1 MATSAS
7 SPGRRSSLALWA
19 GLLIA
24 AALAWVLLIEQHPG
38 MPAAMAGPW
47 LVFGEFLLLWVVMMA
62 AMMLP
67 SVAPVASM
75 YLRVVRSRRNGPA
88 AAHPAG
94 HPGAHPAAR
103 TAAGTAALVG
113 GYLLA
118 WAGFGVLA
126 YGLSRAL
133 GTLAPMG
140 TGTGMGM
147 APSGRAVWSAAI
159 ILAVAGLY
167 QFSPLKAR
175 CLRHCRSPLG
185 FLLHFGNYSGRLRD
199 VRAGAYHGSYC
210 VGCCWSL
217 MLILVAVGLM
227 NWAWMV
233 GLTAVVFVEKLWRSG
248 QAFGYAVGAGLIV
261 SALLLP
267 WLPSLQ
273 SALLT

>member
-7 SPGRRSSLALWA
+7 SPGRRSSQALWA
-19 GLLIA
+19 GLLIVSA
-24 AALAWVLLIEQHPG
+24 FAWLLLIEQRPG

-67 SVAPVASM
+67 SVAPVGSM
-75 YLRVVRSRRNGPA
+75 YLRVIRSRQNGPA
-88 AAHPAG
+88 AAH
-94 HPGAHPAAR
+94 
-103 TAAGTAALVG
+103 TIALTG

-118 WAGFGVLA
+118 WTGFGVLA

-140 TGTGMGM
+140 MGM
-147 APSGRAVWSAAI
+147 SMGMSTAPPIRTVWSAAI
-159 ILAVAGLY
+159 ILALAGLY

-185 FLLHFGNYSGRLRD
+185 FLLHFGSYSGRLRD
-199 VRAGAYHGSYC
+199 VRVGVYHGAYC

-227 NWAWMV
+227 NWAWMI
-233 GLTAVVFVEKLWRSG
+233 GLTAVVFVEKIWRSG
-248 QAFGYAVGAGLIV
+248 REFGYAVGAALIAAAV
-261 SALLLP
+261 LLP
-267 WLPSLQ
+267 WLPPVQ
-273 SALLT
+273 SALLS

>member
-7 SPGRRSSLALWA
+7 SPGRRSSLILWA
-19 GLLIA
+19 GLLIVA
-24 AALAWVLLIEQHPG
+24 AFAWALLIGQRPG
-38 MPAAMAGPW
+38 MPAVMGGPW

-75 YLRVVRSRRNGPA
+75 YLRVVRTRRNGPA
-88 AAHPAG
+88 VAH
-94 HPGAHPAAR
+94 
-103 TAAGTAALVG
+103 TAALVG

-140 TGTGMGM
+140 TGMGM
-147 APSGRAVWSAAI
+147 APATRTVWSAAV

-199 VRAGAYHGSYC
+199 ARAGAYHGAYC

-227 NWAWMV
+227 NWAWMI
-233 GLTAVVFVEKLWRSG
+233 GLTAVIFVEKIWRSG
-248 QAFGYAVGAGLIV
+248 PAFGYAVGGTLILGAV
-261 SALLLP
+261 LLP
-267 WLPSLQ
+267 WLPDVQ
-273 SALLT
+273 SALLG

>member
-1 MATSAS
+1 M
-7 SPGRRSSLALWA
+7 WA
-19 GLLIA
+19 GLLIVA
-24 AALAWVLLIEQHPG
+24 AFAWLLLIDQHPG
-38 MPAAMAGPW
+38 MPAAMAGPG
-47 LVFGEFLLLWVVMMA
+47 LVFAEFLLLWVVMMA

-67 SVAPVASM
+67 SVAPVASL
-75 YLRVVRSRRNGPA
+75 YLRAVRSRRSGPA
-88 AAHPAG
+88 VAHTAG
-94 HPGAHPAAR
+94 
-103 TAAGTAALVG
+103 LVG

-133 GTLAPMG
+133 GTLAPM
-140 TGTGMGM
+140 TGPGPMGMGT
-147 APSGRAVWSAAI
+147 APATRTVWSAAV

-199 VRAGAYHGSYC
+199 IRAGAYHGAYC

-227 NWAWMV
+227 NWAWMI
-233 GLTAVVFVEKLWRSG
+233 GLTAVIFVEKIWRSG
-248 QAFGYAVGAGLIV
+248 PAFGYAVGAALIV
-261 SALLLP
+261 LAVLLP
-267 WLPSLQ
+267 WLSPVQ
-273 SALLT
+273 SPVLG